1 LVENKSEYTKHL
13 EEIDAVEAQMY
24 AKTNLLN
31 EMHSSL
37 DENDT
42 HQIETHTHTRT

>member
-1 LVENKSEYTKHL
+1 LAENKSEYTKHV
-13 EEIDAVEAQMY
+13 EEIDATDAQLQP
-24 AKTNLLN
+24 KTNFLN

-42 HQIETHTHTRT
+42 SN